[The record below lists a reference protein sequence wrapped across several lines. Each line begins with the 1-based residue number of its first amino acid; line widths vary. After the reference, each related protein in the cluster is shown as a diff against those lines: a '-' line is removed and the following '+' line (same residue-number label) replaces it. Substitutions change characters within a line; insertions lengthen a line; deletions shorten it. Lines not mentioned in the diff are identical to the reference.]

1 MRKTLIL
8 IASLAFVAVIVLFFM
23 PDFPNNE
30 TKEITVKQTTKPQAA
45 KTNDLAKVTEEQ
57 QYSSVDDASE
67 DVVDGETS
75 SEQPPTI
82 KTDIDKVLSVQKI
95 SYLRHNRYFKNQRN
109 IFALNNRSE
118 EEKAIDALQFNP
130 YWGLE
135 ADYANLKGAHK
146 GQDAVMDEASEVR
159 FRDSADSSAMMINI
173 IGFVPLTEKSSLFAK
188 VGVNNWEIEES
199 QANELSANQR
209 PVYGQPGMNSDLDGG
224 TDMFYGIGFKYD
236 YESFILKSEMQV
248 FEINGEEHE
257 VFTIGG
263 DFKF

>member
-1 MRKTLIL
+1 MRRALVILSSFIFIAATALFLMSDFFPKKT
-8 IASLAFVAVIVLFFM
+8 
-23 PDFPNNE
+23 D
-30 TKEITVKQTTKPQAA
+30 
-45 KTNDLAKVTEEQ
+45 KTTEEQ
-57 QYSSVDDASE
+57 VSRPTPSKNNTDPKTKENITNDTSEIAVNDATTTNQSAK
-67 DVVDGETS
+67 V
-75 SEQPPTI
+75 
-82 KTDIDKVLSVQKI
+82 KTDIAKVLAEQKI
-95 SYLRHNRYFKNQRN
+95 SYLRHSHYFNNQRN
-109 IFALNNRSE
+109 IFALSNRSE
-118 EEKAIDALQFNP
+118 EEKAVDALQFNP

-135 ADYANLKGAHK
+135 ADFANLKSAHK
-146 GQDAVMDEASEVR
+146 GQGAALDKASEVR
-159 FRDSADSSAMMINI
+159 FRDSAESSAMMINI
-173 IGFVPLTEKSSLFAK
+173 IGLIPLTDKSSFFAK

-236 YESFILKSEMQV
+236 YDSFILKSEMQV

>member
-1 MRKTLIL
+1 MKKTLIIL
-8 IASLAFVAVIVLFFM
+8 SFIFIAVTALFLM
-23 PDFPNNE
+23 PERPPIKADKVF
-30 TKEITVKQTTKPQAA
+30 VKQVPTTKNQ
-45 KTNDLAKVTEEQ
+45 KTNATSKNIENSKDNNSNDTIETAVKDKTILNEAPDGKPN
-57 QYSSVDDASE
+57 
-67 DVVDGETS
+67 VDG
-75 SEQPPTI
+75 
-82 KTDIDKVLSVQKI
+82 VLPVQKI
-95 SYLRHNRYFKNQRN
+95 NYRHQKQYFKNQRN
-109 IFALNNRSE
+109 IFALNNRSD

-146 GQDAVMDEASEVR
+146 GQDAVLDEASEVR
-159 FRDSADSSAMMINI
+159 FRDSAESSAIMINI
-173 IGFVPLTEKSSLFAK
+173 IGSVPLTEKSSFFAK
-188 VGVNNWEIEES
+188 VGLNNWEIEES
-199 QANELSANQR
+199 QANALSANQR

-236 YESFILKSEMQV
+236 YDSFILKSEMQV